1 MKHKEI
7 MMYGIVGLLT
17 TLVYFIV
24 RFSILH
30 VIGSS
35 LIAVIL
41 AQISSIIF
49 AFLGNKILVFLD
61 ENWEM
66 KQVITQFFLFFS
78 ARLAVFFL
86 DISITYLAIDKYGD
100 YFISLLG
107 FDQINYNQG
116 LFHSPLLVGFIGSAT
131 VLNEFFFVIII
142 QLLAI
147 LLNYIMSKK
156 WVFKK
161 S

>member
-41 AQISSIIF
+41 AQISSIMF

-61 ENWEM
+61 GNWEM
-66 KQVITQFFLFFS
+66 KRVITQFFLFF
-78 ARLAVFFL
+78 F
-86 DISITYLAIDKYGD
+86 G
-100 YFISLLG
+100 
-107 FDQINYNQG
+107 
-116 LFHSPLLVGFIGSAT
+116 
-131 VLNEFFFVIII
+131 
-142 QLLAI
+142 
-147 LLNYIMSKK
+147 
-156 WVFKK
+156 
-161 S
+161 